1 MAVKLDKPES
11 TEVLLAATLW
21 RLIPWAI
28 VMFTVGFST
37 FLFTR
42 FSDKKKGL
50 VACQKQLDKEHEAR
64 KKAEEVKKVEVA
76 PDAAPPADDSALAER
91 LKKDLAGPNVELS
104 TLRGSVTLTFYDPS
118 LFEPGQSDLTEQG
131 EEMLRRLGEVLRGVK
146 GRMFQVGAHCDD
158 GPSEA
163 SLRELYPTAWE
174 LSAARAINVVRFLAD
189 EGKVSPHLLYAG
201 GYGNT
206 RPLGSSSTAMGK
218 ARNRRT
224 EISFVPDTYVMP
236 PDASAPSA
244 EDRAPPPRDRPEPR
258 DKGPRKRGKKRGRR

>member
-28 VMFTVGFST
+28 VMFSVGFSA

-50 VACQKQLDKEHEAR
+50 VACQKQVDKERDAR
-64 KKAEEVKKVEVA
+64 KKAEEVKRAEPVA
-76 PDAAPPADDSALAER
+76 EGPAPVDDSALAER
-91 LKKDLAGPNVELS
+91 LKKDLVGPNVELS
-104 TLRGSVTLTFYDPS
+104 TLRGAVTLTFYDPS

-131 EEMLRRLGEVLRGVK
+131 EEILRRLGEVLRGVK

-189 EGKVSPHLLYAG
+189 EGKVSSHLLYAG

-206 RPLGSSSTAMGK
+206 RPLGSNSSAMGK

-224 EISFVPDTYVMP
+224 EISFVPDAYVMP
-236 PDASAPSA
+236 PDASVPSA
-244 EDRAPPPRDRPEPR
+244 EDRPAPRERPEPR
-258 DKGPRKRGKKRGRR
+258 DNGPRKRKKRGRR